1 MWEGLG
7 KIIAPIFAAIF
18 EAFFAYRHE
27 QADDA
32 SREKLGGATVAADV
46 NKESADAADRMAKAN
61 AASHTRD
68 DVIER
73 LRAGSA

>member
-7 KIIAPIFAAIF
+7 KILAPIFTALL

-27 QADDA
+27 QNDDA
-32 SREKLGGATVAADV
+32 AREKLGGANVAAAV

-61 AASHTRD
+61 AAPHARD
-68 DVIER
+68 DAVER
-73 LRAGSA
+73 LRNGSA